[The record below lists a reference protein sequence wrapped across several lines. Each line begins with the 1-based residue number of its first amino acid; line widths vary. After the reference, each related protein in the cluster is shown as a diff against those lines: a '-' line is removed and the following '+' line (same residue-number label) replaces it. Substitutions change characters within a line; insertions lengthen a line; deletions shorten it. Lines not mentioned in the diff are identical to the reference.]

1 METKHREEI
10 LRFTHMIEKAYEWLP
25 HLKELFRIERLCRL
39 VGFSVEQTA
48 KLMFGEPIEY
58 SGIIRKNI
66 NEISKRRDHQCKSLH
81 RRQQIKIDCC

>member
-48 KLMFGEPIEY
+48 KLMFGDPIEY
-58 SGIIRKNI
+58 SGMLYSEEHKQNFKAERA
-66 NEISKRRDHQCKSLH
+66 SV
-81 RRQQIKIDCC
+81 QIVTS